1 VRNPGERLARAV
13 WVVAALKLLAH
24 LLTTGR
30 FGYGYFVDELYFN
43 ACAKHLAWG
52 YVDMPPFHPALTA
65 AVKAVLGP
73 SLFAIRV
80 LPAVAGAALVVLT
93 AILARDLGAGAF
105 GQLLRRC
112 GRPGLLRHAQLFLDE
127 RVGAAALDRLHDP
140 ARRQAH
146 EHIQSAQ

>member
-1 VRNPGERLARAV
+1 
-13 WVVAALKLLAH
+13 
-24 LLTTGR
+24 
-30 FGYGYFVDELYFN
+30 
-43 ACAKHLAWG
+43 
-52 YVDMPPFHPALTA
+52 MPPFHPALTA

-105 GQLLRRC
+105 GQLPRRC

-127 RVGAAALDRLHDP
+127 RGGAAALDRLHDP